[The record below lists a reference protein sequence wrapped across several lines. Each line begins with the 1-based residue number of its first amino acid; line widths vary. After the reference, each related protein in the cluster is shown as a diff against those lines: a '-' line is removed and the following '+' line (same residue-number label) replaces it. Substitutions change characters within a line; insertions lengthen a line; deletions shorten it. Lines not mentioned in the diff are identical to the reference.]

1 MENLGAA
8 LVGAARSAFR
18 ELFAARPDDHFYYC
32 SMTTTG
38 EGTPPSIVAWS
49 WEALDEVCLKLN
61 GSVTRENLKWSYA
74 DSPFLGFGAHH
85 FTEAREI
92 LRRRPQPDYD
102 DEEQWDGEIEVR
114 LMAMEA
120 AMAQLDAEG
129 LFGKDVERSQLVV
142 CVEIVPFD
150 PSNRDRVL
158 RLNSTEA
165 AAAWLSQA
173 PGNSD
178 TDAVAMPGR
187 EAV

>member
-1 MENLGAA
+1 
-8 LVGAARSAFR
+8 
-18 ELFAARPDDHFYYC
+18 
-32 SMTTTG
+32 
-38 EGTPPSIVAWS
+38 
-49 WEALDEVCLKLN
+49 
-61 GSVTRENLKWSYA
+61 
-74 DSPFLGFGAHH
+74 
-85 FTEAREI
+85 
-92 LRRRPQPDYD
+92 
-102 DEEQWDGEIEVR
+102 
-114 LMAMEA
+114 MAMEA
-120 AMAQLDAEG
+120 AMAQLDAES
-129 LFGKDVERSQLVV
+129 LFGKDVERIQLVV